1 MIPQELLPVTAAAGN
16 TAAEGACMALL
27 SRQVRAELGQLYHQM
42 RYIEL
47 SGKEEFNQ
55 AYMEAMM
62 FPCDDE

>member
-1 MIPQELLPVTAAAGN
+1 MTAAAGN

-27 SRQVRAELGQLYHQM
+27 SAQVRSELEKLHTQM
-42 RYIEL
+42 EYIEL

-62 FPCDDE
+62 FPYDDETKL